1 MSTATTTKIISHGDV
16 ITWSIQVSS
25 NVPCGAKSSSGVVY
39 FAVAGAR
46 PLTATRTDAATWGGS
61 SDRYVS
67 SYSLESC
74 CPISWKIGWSS
85 AGVAD
90 STYLPPVRFARLC
103 SVSGSYWGELR
114 PTEMTRTLA
123 SAATGRV
130 KIFG

>member
-1 MSTATTTKIISHGDV
+1 M
-16 ITWSIQVSS
+16 
-25 NVPCGAKSSSGVVY
+25 
-39 FAVAGAR
+39 
-46 PLTATRTDAATWGGS
+46 
-61 SDRYVS
+61 S

-90 STYLPPVRFARLC
+90 STYLPPVRFARLL

-123 SAATGRV
+123 SAAACSASAREASEPTSVPSERRTTV
-130 KIFG
+130 VRSRPWSFALSMALMSAS